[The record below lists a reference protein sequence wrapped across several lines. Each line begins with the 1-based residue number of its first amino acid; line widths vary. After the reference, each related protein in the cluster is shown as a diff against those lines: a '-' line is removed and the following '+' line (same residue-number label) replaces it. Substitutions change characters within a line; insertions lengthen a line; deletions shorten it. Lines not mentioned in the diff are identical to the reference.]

1 MMRDRYWKPGAD
13 PWENASSNQSRR
25 DFLMDRKSSVQ
36 MLAEMK
42 LFAGFTPAEQRYIRR
57 SLDVGLNRGD
67 ANAWA
72 RGPEELR
79 KIELQARRYR
89 SLDLIRDCT
98 PDDID
103 PEGTECFIAPLINIV
118 GNDLAEGKLGDF
130 EAFQF
135 LYERLLGAAV
145 RPWLLSAFCAAAAM
159 PCVHPEQRKTL
170 LQSIPVA
177 DVAAA
182 GWSGRE
188 PSFYPEWVEKV
199 SEAVN

>member
-1 MMRDRYWKPGAD
+1 MRDRYWSLGAA
-13 PWENASSNQSRR
+13 PWKKTSSNQSPRE
-25 DFLMDRKSSVQ
+25 FAMDRKSSVK

-57 SLDVGLNRGD
+57 SLDVGLTRGD

-72 RGPEELR
+72 RGQDELR
-79 KIELQARRYR
+79 QIELQGRRYR
-89 SLDLIRDCT
+89 SLDLIRDCI

-103 PEGTECFIAPLINIV
+103 PEGTECFVAPLINIV
-118 GNDLAEGKLGDF
+118 ATDLAEGKLGDF

-135 LYERLLGAAV
+135 LYERLLGPGV
-145 RPWLLSAFCAAAAM
+145 RPWLLSAFCAAAAL

-177 DVAAA
+177 DVTAA
-182 GWSGRE
+182 GWSSHE

>member
-1 MMRDRYWKPGAD
+1 MRDRYWMPGECT
-13 PWENASSNQSRR
+13 WEKTSSNQSLREVA
-25 DFLMDRKSSVQ
+25 MDRKSSIQ
-36 MLAEMK
+36 MLAELK

-79 KIELQARRYR
+79 QIELQGRRYR
-89 SLDLIRDCT
+89 SLGLIRDCI

-103 PEGTECFIAPLINIV
+103 PAGTECFIAPLINIV
-118 GNDLAEGKLGDF
+118 ATDLAEGKLADF

-135 LYERLLGAAV
+135 LYERLLGPAV

-159 PCVHPEQRKTL
+159 PCVHPEQRKML

-177 DVAAA
+177 NVTAA
-182 GWSGRE
+182 GWSGRD

>member
-1 MMRDRYWKPGAD
+1 
-13 PWENASSNQSRR
+13 
-25 DFLMDRKSSVQ
+25 MDRKSSVQ

-42 LFAGFTPAEQRYIRR
+42 LFAEFTAAEQRYIRR
-57 SLDVGLNRGD
+57 SLDVGLGRGD

-79 KIELQARRYR
+79 QIDAQRTRYR
-89 SLDLIRDCT
+89 SLDLIRACI

-103 PEGTECFIAPLINIV
+103 PEGTEEFVAPLINIV
-118 GNDLAEGKLGDF
+118 ATDLAEGKLCDF
-130 EAFQF
+130 EACRF
-135 LYERLLGAAV
+135 LYERVIGPAV
-145 RPWLLSAFCAAAAM
+145 RPWLLSIFCAAAAM

-177 DVAAA
+177 AVIAA

-188 PSFYPEWVEKV
+188 PLFYPEWVEKV
-199 SEAVN
+199 SEAVS